1 MSGFGCAERWDEITD
16 TSSTNNDNTPTSQT
30 VEVTDYNLKK
40 VLAFEAG
47 KTSSLNTDNATLDGI
62 TLTLDDLDEISV
74 CDEACNMEDNF
85 LICCYN
91 EYMYQYRNNM
101 LKPSGSIIK
110 KNIIKKNIINILPK
124 KFLPSRT
131 AVSVA
136 AFGKKS

>member
-1 MSGFGCAERWDEITD
+1 MNYQEI
-16 TSSTNNDNTPTSQT
+16 DN
-30 VEVTDYNLKK
+30 YLKK
-40 VLAFEAG
+40 SLQDKIK
-47 KTSSLNTDNATLDGI
+47 KTTNDKQVYIYFLNKIEKHTTHKYKFLHY
-62 TLTLDDLDEISV
+62 LDEISV

-124 KFLPSRT
+124 NFLPSRT
-131 AVSVA
+131 AVPVA